1 MEAIRAKIGA
11 MVLAFAMGTMFSVAV
26 PVFAQ
31 ETSAPSTAKRIVGAV
46 KSIGGNAIVLTTDS
60 GSDVNVAVQESTRI
74 VRIAAGEKNLKNATP
89 IQLSDLQVGDR
100 ILVGGAASADGQ
112 SVTASSIVVMKRS
125 DVESL
130 HQQQEQDWQKRGL
143 GGMVESVDPSSST
156 VTISQASFSGKK
168 SVVVHASKQ
177 TVIRRYAPDSVK
189 FEDAKASS
197 LDQIRPGDQLRV
209 RGDRNADG
217 TEVSADEIVSG
228 TFRNLAGIVNSV
240 DAGSSALSVQDLLSK
255 KLVQVKVSGDSQLRK
270 IPPEMA
276 QRIAMRLKGANGA
289 ASGAQARG
297 AAAGA
302 ANQDSTQGQPSSEPA
317 HTQGA
322 MQTGMHSGGAPDFQQ
337 MLSRMPTIALADL
350 HKGDAVLVLTTE
362 GTPES
367 APSAITLLSGV
378 EPILQAAPGGS
389 QAALLAPWNLG
400 GAPGG
405 DLGQ

>member
-1 MEAIRAKIGA
+1 ML
-11 MVLAFAMGTMFSVAV
+11 LAFAMGTMFSVAV

-31 ETSAPSTAKRIVGAV
+31 ETSAPSTAKRIVGTV

-60 GSDVNVAVQESTRI
+60 GSDVNVSVQESARI
-74 VRIAAGEKNLKNATP
+74 VRIAAGEKNLKNATA

-100 ILVGGAASADGQ
+100 ILVGGAASANGQ

-143 GGMVESVDPSSST
+143 GGMVESVDPSAGI

-168 SVVVHASKQ
+168 SIVVHASKQ

-322 MQTGMHSGGAPDFQQ
+322 IQTGMHSGGAPDFQQ

-378 EPILQAAPGGS
+378 EPILQAAPSGS

>member
-1 MEAIRAKIGA
+1 M
-11 MVLAFAMGTMFSVAV
+11 LAFAMGTMFSVAV